1 MASVRR
7 EASLAQRRKDEQI
20 SSIRFQRKIHNIT
33 LKITLLCREELTSVQ
48 RHRSVAL
55 TRCETLEASRD
66 EMKRRLDEFTDVLNL
81 SPDEVHLSSQNLGS
95 GSFAGECNK

>member
-1 MASVRR
+1 M
-7 EASLAQRRKDEQI
+7 QRQ
-20 SSIRFQRKIHNIT
+20 
-33 LKITLLCREELTSVQ
+33 
-48 RHRSVAL
+48 RSVAL

-95 GSFAGECNK
+95 GSFAGECHKKVFI